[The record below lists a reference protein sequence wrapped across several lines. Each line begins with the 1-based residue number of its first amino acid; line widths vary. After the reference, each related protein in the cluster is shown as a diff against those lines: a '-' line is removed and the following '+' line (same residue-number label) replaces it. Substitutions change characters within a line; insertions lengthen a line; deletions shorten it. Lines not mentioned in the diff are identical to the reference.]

1 MQFNDLVS
9 SITPETFE
17 RLIQAVE
24 LGKWPDGVKLSD
36 QQREHCIQLVMAYQ
50 AKYRPSEEAFRIGAD
65 GQLVTRTK
73 RAMKA
78 DIKGEQTIASFSLNN
93 SQEASS

>member
-24 LGKWPDGVKLSD
+24 LGKWPDGVKLSEE
-36 QQREHCIQLVMAYQ
+36 QRQHCIQLVMAYQ
-50 AKYRPSEEAFRIGAD
+50 AKYRPSDEAFRIGAD
-65 GQLVTRTK
+65 GQLVTRSK

-93 SQEASS
+93 SHEASS

>member
-36 QQREHCIQLVMAYQ
+36 EQREHCIQLVMAYQ
-50 AKYRPSEEAFRIGAD
+50 AKYSPSEEAFRIGAD

-78 DIKGEQTIASFSLNN
+78 DIKGEQTIASFSLNQSHEAN
-93 SQEASS
+93 S